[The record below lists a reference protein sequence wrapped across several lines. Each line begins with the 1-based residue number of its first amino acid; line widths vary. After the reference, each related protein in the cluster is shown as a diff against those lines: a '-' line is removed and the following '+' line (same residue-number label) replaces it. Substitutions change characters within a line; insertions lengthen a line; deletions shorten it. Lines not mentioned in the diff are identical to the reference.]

1 MNKYIYFGIT
11 TVIILA
17 LGASW
22 TIKKASS
29 SHSLKN
35 IKQVPNFS
43 LINQN
48 GDSFTEK
55 KLKNKISVLDFMF
68 TNCPG
73 PCPIMSNNMS
83 ELYKSYGSVDQVQFI
98 SITVDPENDN
108 TSQLKKYAES
118 YGVYDERWQFLT
130 SEIEKIKILKQEGFM
145 LYAGELPQAHAIK
158 FILIDEKGNI
168 RQYYDG
174 TDDASMAVLR
184 KDINLLLKEFK
195 RIET

>member
-1 MNKYIYFGIT
+1 MNKYIYIGIS
-11 TVIILA
+11 TVIFLA

-22 TIKKASS
+22 TIKKAGL
-29 SHSLKN
+29 SHSLKS

-55 KLKNKISVLDFMF
+55 KLKNKISIVDFIF

-83 ELYKSYGSVDQVQFI
+83 ELYKSYASVNKVQFI
-98 SITVDPENDN
+98 SITVDPDNDN
-108 TSQLKKYAES
+108 TSKLKKYAKS
-118 YGVYDERWQFLT
+118 YGVYDKRWQFLT
-130 SEIEKIKILKQEGFM
+130 SDIKKIKTLKQEGFM

>member
-1 MNKYIYFGIT
+1 MNKYIYIGIT
-11 TVIILA
+11 TVIFLA

-22 TIKKASS
+22 TIKKAGL
-29 SHSLKN
+29 SHSLKS

-55 KLKNKISVLDFMF
+55 KLKNKISIVDFIF

-83 ELYKSYGSVDQVQFI
+83 ELYKSYASVNQVQFI
-98 SITVDPENDN
+98 SITVDPDNDN
-108 TSQLKKYAES
+108 TSKLKKYAKS
-118 YGVYDERWQFLT
+118 YGVYDKRWQFLT
-130 SEIEKIKILKQEGFM
+130 SDIKKIKTLKQEGFM

>member
-68 TNCPG
+68 TNCTG

-130 SEIEKIKILKQEGFM
+130 SEIEKIKTLKQEGFM